1 MDHEG
6 GKSITVQAAKK
17 GNSHE
22 VSALLNKVRG
32 GQPQLQ
38 TRLKLTSNWR
48 NRSVFLS
55 CHFLDSWWVV
65 SDLIVCTVITV
76 KILFI
81 FFFDCCKG
89 ERVLADWVGRGSRYF
104 PSVLQSLRTH
114 FTIFLVHFPSAKQ
127 NFQCKHACTK
137 ESNAGISFPIR
148 WQINRRCL
156 AGIYVCLPE
165 ITDWRRFLAN
175 QCEPVQAH

>member
-81 FFFDCCKG
+81 FFF
-89 ERVLADWVGRGSRYF
+89 L
-104 PSVLQSLRTH
+104 LL
-114 FTIFLVHFPSAKQ
+114 
-127 NFQCKHACTK
+127 
-137 ESNAGISFPIR
+137 
-148 WQINRRCL
+148 
-156 AGIYVCLPE
+156 
-165 ITDWRRFLAN
+165 
-175 QCEPVQAH
+175 